1 MDRILTVEQMTFC
14 EHEAEKYGVSLAQL
28 MDNAAA
34 QLAEVIASNS
44 SASSK
49 IVLLIGKGNNGGDGL
64 VAANLLAE
72 QGLKPAVVLCCGEPD
87 TDLSSAAYARLDKS
101 VEVLKAENAL
111 DFIKGADV
119 LVDCIFG
126 TGFHGSLRENI
137 LPVFRACKNC
147 DGMKIACDLPSG
159 VNARNGQ
166 ADKLS
171 FKADVTVTVLL
182 IGKGNNGGDGLV
194 AANLLAEQ
202 GLKPAVVLC
211 CGEPDTDLSSAAY
224 ARLDKSVEVLKAENA
239 LDFIKGADVLV
250 DCIFGTGFHGS
261 LRENILPVFRACK
274 NCDGMKIACDLP
286 SGVNARNGQAD
297 KLSFKA
303 DVTVTFHRGKLG
315 LYLQPAVDFCG
326 EILVKDIGIDERC
339 ENTLYPVITPFD
351 VTKARA
357 ALPFRPADGHKGT
370 FGKVVSVAGSES
382 YIGAAGLSAM
392 AAMRTG
398 VGLFEL
404 CTAKSVVNSLSA
416 GMYECTYSAMKTDK
430 DGFMVAENAEA
441 ILKKCEKASCL
452 LIGCGLGHTAQT
464 EKLVAELIENA
475 EIPIVL
481 DADGINSLCPNIDVL
496 LKKKSTV
503 ILTPHPAEL
512 ARLCGVTV
520 GEVMSDRLGFAYRL
534 SEKYGVTVLAKSA
547 DTFAVDGGKVYLC
560 TEGTT
565 ALAKGG
571 SGDMLAGIVSSYVAQ
586 GCDALDAAAL
596 GSFTL
601 GSTALLA
608 GYKRS
613 ERGII
618 ARDVI
623 DALPRFL
630 YDLENAD

>member
-72 QGLKPAVVLCCGEPD
+72 QCLKPAVVLCCGEPD

-101 VEVLKAENAL
+101 VQVLTGENAL
-111 DFIKGADV
+111 SNIEGADV

-137 LPVFRACKNC
+137 LPVFRACEKC
-147 DGMKIACDLPSG
+147 
-159 VNARNGQ
+159 
-166 ADKLS
+166 
-171 FKADVTVTVLL
+171 
-182 IGKGNNGGDGLV
+182 
-194 AANLLAEQ
+194 E
-202 GLKPAVVLC
+202 
-211 CGEPDTDLSSAAY
+211 
-224 ARLDKSVEVLKAENA
+224 
-239 LDFIKGADVLV
+239 
-250 DCIFGTGFHGS
+250 
-261 LRENILPVFRACK
+261 
-274 NCDGMKIACDLP
+274 GMKIACDLP

-351 VTKARA
+351 VVKARA

-430 DGFMVAENAEA
+430 DGFMVAENAE
-441 ILKKCEKASCL
+441 
-452 LIGCGLGHTAQT
+452 T
-464 EKLVAELIENA
+464 KLVAELIEKA

>member
-1 MDRILTVEQMTFC
+1 MAANWAAKESFAKALGTGVEGFALNEVSCLRDELGCPYLELTGNALLAAENRGLTFAVSLSHIKDIASAVVIAYERRIKMDRILTVEQMTFC
-14 EHEAEKYGVSLAQL
+14 EHETEKYGVSLAQL

-44 SASSK
+44 SSSSK

-111 DFIKGADV
+111 DFIEGADV

-137 LPVFRACKNC
+137 LPVFRACEKC
-147 DGMKIACDLPSG
+147 EGMKIACDLPSG

-171 FKADVTVTVLL
+171 F
-182 IGKGNNGGDGLV
+182 
-194 AANLLAEQ
+194 
-202 GLKPAVVLC
+202 
-211 CGEPDTDLSSAAY
+211 
-224 ARLDKSVEVLKAENA
+224 
-239 LDFIKGADVLV
+239 
-250 DCIFGTGFHGS
+250 
-261 LRENILPVFRACK
+261 
-274 NCDGMKIACDLP
+274 M
-286 SGVNARNGQAD
+286 
-297 KLSFKA
+297 A

-315 LYLQPAVDFCG
+315 LYLQPAVDVCG

-512 ARLCGVTV
+512 ARLCGVTM
-520 GEVMSDRLGFAYRL
+520 GEVMSDKLGSAYRL

-586 GCDALDAAAL
+586 GCNALDAAAL